1 MILVIDR
8 NRCFLERKSR
18 DLRPGTGN
26 EHVKVTH
33 FFFFHFLFLLFFQLL
48 EFSSKKF
55 DEKFDFTR
63 ERSKMRREGE
73 RKRERENRAT
83 ISFPEIISIGNF
95 REGYSWSYAFSA
107 GSDVFDPY
115 KSIARNEWKFSWNLS
130 VGSGQTCY
138 LSL

>member
-26 EHVKVTH
+26 EEHVKVTH

-63 ERSKMRREGE
+63 ERSRIRREGE
-73 RKRERENRAT
+73 RKRERIVLR
-83 ISFPEIISIGNF
+83 FRFLRLFQLEIFERDIRG
-95 REGYSWSYAFSA
+95 RM
-107 GSDVFDPY
+107 
-115 KSIARNEWKFSWNLS
+115 LS
-130 VGSGQTCY
+130 VQEAMY
-138 LSL
+138 LIPINQ

>member
-33 FFFFHFLFLLFFQLL
+33 FLFFHFLFLLFFQLL

-73 RKRERENRAT
+73 RKRERER
-83 ISFPEIISIGNF
+83 IVPRFRFLRLFQLEIFERDIRG
-95 REGYSWSYAFSA
+95 RM
-107 GSDVFDPY
+107 
-115 KSIARNEWKFSWNLS
+115 LS
-130 VGSGQTCY
+130 VQEAMY
-138 LSL
+138 LIPINQ